1 MVKRGNHSNKNIA
14 KKKIETNV
22 SVVPNVSDKS
32 PNKIL
37 ITEFTKLVERTREAI
52 DYYKNKF
59 NPQGSYHSV
68 LQFKLLTFE
77 RALNII
83 SNSTGK
89 IKHGN
94 DLLQFKG
101 IGEGILRRV
110 DTILKLGYLPD
121 AYPEVPIYT
130 IPTSVSSSVPASIPV
145 SVPVSVPASVS
156 SSVPVGVSAS
166 VPASVASVPASVA
179 SVASVPVSVFA
190 SVASVASV
198 SASVSSRMDDN
209 DVIREPEIGKARSK
223 QTSDNSISQL
233 IAQNQYLIENL
244 VNLHKREIEKEKVL
258 SKVREKYNIVKLL
271 YLQKENENQEL
282 LKKLNNYLDR
292 LI

>member
-14 KKKIETNV
+14 KKKIETNIY
-22 SVVPNVSDKS
+22 VVPNVSDKS

-94 DLLQFKG
+94 DLLKFKG
-101 IGEGILRRV
+101 IGKGIFRRV

-130 IPTSVSSSVPASIPV
+130 IPTNVSSSIPASVASMSV
-145 SVPVSVPASVS
+145 SVPVSVASIPTSVS
-156 SSVPVGVSAS
+156 SGVPV
-166 VPASVASVPASVA
+166 
-179 SVASVPVSVFA
+179 
-190 SVASVASV
+190 SVASV
-198 SASVSSRMDDN
+198 SASVPVGVASVSSSVSSRMDDN